1 MSCDYSRFVTVKI
14 QNLLNHYYSLQS
26 RGLDPLMAYGVEKKI
41 EALTE
46 LAEELGVELE

>member
-14 QNLLNHYYSLQS
+14 QNLMNHYYSLQS

-41 EALTE
+41 ECLKE
-46 LAEELGVELE
+46 LSNELGIELE